1 MWGGDFMDVNPDIV
15 KLTTGFA
22 SHLGKRSVEAIFDKI
37 RAVKKKG
44 NQDEVIS
51 NLEEII
57 SELISDKNQLIQ
69 ITQAYEEQL
78 ITQKMSEKD
87 IEYITKSIVPLL
99 EDLLEKSEGTDAENI
114 RKGIDIFKPILS
126 KETFNI
132 LQILGFNFKEAI
144 GQPLTKLV
152 GALIS
157 SKIPTSAE
165 KSFELQMLIEQR
177 QIEYLKVLQDEEIYQ
192 RLVKNI

>member
-1 MWGGDFMDVNPDIV
+1 MDVNPEMIRV
-15 KLTTGFA
+15 TSEFA
-22 SHLGKRSVEAIFDKI
+22 GHVGKRSVEAIFDKI

-44 NQDEVIS
+44 NQEEIIS

-57 SELISDKNQLIQ
+57 NELISDKNQLIQ

-78 ITQKMSEKD
+78 ITQKMSEND

-99 EDLLEKSEGTDAENI
+99 EDLLEQSGGQDAENI

-132 LQILGFNFKEAI
+132 LQMLGFNFKEAI
-144 GQPLTKLV
+144 GEPLTKLTS
-152 GALIS
+152 ALIS
-157 SKIPTSAE
+157 SKIPTTVE
-165 KSFELQMLIEQR
+165 RTTELQILIEKR
-177 QIEYLKVLQDEEIYQ
+177 QIEYLKVVQNEKAYQ
-192 RLVKNI
+192 RLLKAYGKQ